1 MAKNDSRSR
10 GGGYEALRAA
20 IKAGVPANLYIFYG
34 EERYL
39 LQTMARQLKELLI
52 PGGFEEF
59 NYHRLTGKGLTVQE
73 LAETAEAMPMMAEH
87 TLITVTDMDI
97 FKLDES
103 QRTALIDLLG
113 DFPPYCTLVF
123 LYEQVPYTR
132 DGKMKKLCAALNEY
146 VQEVE
151 FVQQERSDLLKW
163 LKRRFAAT
171 GHDID
176 QTAADHLLFTCGSLM
191 RGLIPEVEKIAAYAR
206 HERITVADIDAVAE
220 PVLDARIFDMTNAV
234 TARNY
239 DRAAAILAD
248 LLRMQTEPIAILAAL
263 GKELRRLYTA
273 RLALDG
279 GKDRVWL
286 KELWSMSSDYPAKLL
301 LQAAKNVDHDWCRQA
316 VKRSQTLD
324 RRMKSQRNMD
334 SEGELKLFLMELAG
348 AR

>member
-10 GGGYEALRAA
+10 SGGYEALRAA

-123 LYEQVPYTR
+123 LYEQVPYKR

-176 QTAADHLLFTCGSLM
+176 QTEADHLLFTCGSLM

>member
-1 MAKNDSRSR
+1 MQ
-10 GGGYEALRAA
+10 ALSE
-20 IKAGVPANLYIFYG
+20 V
-34 EERYL
+34 
-39 LQTMARQLKELLI
+39 
-52 PGGFEEF
+52 
-59 NYHRLTGKGLTVQE
+59 V
-73 LAETAEAMPMMAEH
+73 EAMPMMAQH
-87 TLITVTDMDI
+87 TLVTVEDMDL

-103 QRTALIDLLG
+103 QRNALIALLE
-113 DFPPYCTLVF
+113 DFPEYCTLIF
-123 LYEQVPYTR
+123 IYDTLDYKR
-132 DGKMKKLCAALNEY
+132 DGKMKKLCAALDKH
-146 VQEVE
+146 VCAVE
-151 FVQQERSDLLKW
+151 FAQQERAQLVNW
-163 LKRRFAAT
+163 LRRRFTAL

-176 QTAADHLLFTCGSLM
+176 SSAADHLLFTCGSLM
-191 RGLIPEVEKIAAYAR
+191 RGLIPEIEKIAAYAK
-206 HERITVADIDAVAE
+206 HERITIADIDAVAE

-301 LQAAKNVDHDWCRQA
+301 LQAARNVDHDWCRQA

>member
-10 GGGYEALRAA
+10 GGYEALRAA

-123 LYEQVPYTR
+123 LYEQVPYKR

-263 GKELRRLYTA
+263 GKELRKLYTA
-273 RLALDG
+273 RMALDT
-279 GKDRVWL
+279 GKDRFWL
-286 KELWSMSSDYPAKLL
+286 KQLWSMSSDYPAKLL

>member
-123 LYEQVPYTR
+123 LYEQVPYKR

-191 RGLIPEVEKIAAYAR
+191 RGLIPEVEKIAAYAG

-316 VKRSQTLD
+316 VKHSQTLD

>member
-1 MAKNDSRSR
+1 MAKNDSRGRS
-10 GGGYEALRAA
+10 GGYEALRAA

-123 LYEQVPYTR
+123 LYEQVPYKR

-301 LQAAKNVDHDWCRQA
+301 LQAARNVDHDWCRQA
-316 VKRSQTLD
+316 VKRCQVLD
-324 RRMKSQRNMD
+324 RRMKSERNMD
-334 SEGELKLFLMELAG
+334 SEGELKLLLMELAG
-348 AR
+348 GR

>member
-1 MAKNDSRSR
+1 MAKNDSRGR

-123 LYEQVPYTR
+123 LYEQVPYKR

-151 FVQQERSDLLKW
+151 FVQQERADLLKW

-206 HERITVADIDAVAE
+206 HERITVAYIDAVAE

-324 RRMKSQRNMD
+324 RRMKSERNMD
-334 SEGELKLFLMELAG
+334 SEGELKLFLVELAG

>member
-123 LYEQVPYTR
+123 LYEQVPYKR

-279 GKDRVWL
+279 GKDRIWL

-324 RRMKSQRNMD
+324 RRMKSERNMD

>member
-1 MAKNDSRSR
+1 MAKNDSRGRS
-10 GGGYEALRAA
+10 GGYAALRAA

-123 LYEQVPYTR
+123 LYEQVPYKR

-191 RGLIPEVEKIAAYAR
+191 RGLIPEVEKIAAYAG

>member
-10 GGGYEALRAA
+10 GGYEALRAA

-39 LQTMARQLKELLI
+39 LQAMVRQLKELLI

-59 NYHRLTGKGLTVQE
+59 NYHRLTGKGLTVQV

-123 LYEQVPYTR
+123 LYEQVPYKR

-163 LKRRFAAT
+163 LKQRICPT

-176 QTAADHLLFTCGSLM
+176 QTATDQRLFTRGSLM

>member
-10 GGGYEALRAA
+10 SGGYEALRAA

-123 LYEQVPYTR
+123 LYEQVPYKR

-348 AR
+348 AQ

>member
-1 MAKNDSRSR
+1 MAKNDGRGRS
-10 GGGYEALRAA
+10 GGYEALRAA

-39 LQTMARQLKELLI
+39 LQTMAQQLKDLLI
-52 PGGFEEF
+52 PESFEEF

-87 TLITVTDMDI
+87 TLITVTDLDI
-97 FKLDES
+97 FKLDEG
-103 QRTALIDLLG
+103 QRTALIQLLS

-123 LYEQVPYTR
+123 LYEQVTYKR

-191 RGLIPEVEKIAAYAR
+191 RGLIPEIEKIAAYAKG
-206 HERITVADIDAVAE
+206 ERITVADIDAVAE

-234 TARNY
+234 TARDY
-239 DRAAAILAD
+239 DRAAAILSE
-248 LLRMQTEPIAILAAL
+248 LLRMQTEPIVILAAL

-279 GKDRVWL
+279 GKDRIWL

-301 LQAAKNVDHDWCRQA
+301 LQAARKVDHAWCRQA

-324 RRMKSQRNMD
+324 RRMKSERNMD

>member
-123 LYEQVPYTR
+123 LYEQVPYKR
-132 DGKMKKLCAALNEY
+132 DGKMKKLCAALNEH

-151 FVQQERSDLLKW
+151 FVQQERKDLLKW

-324 RRMKSQRNMD
+324 RRMKSERNMD

>member
-10 GGGYEALRAA
+10 SGGYEALRAA

-123 LYEQVPYTR
+123 LYEQVPYKR

-191 RGLIPEVEKIAAYAR
+191 RGLIPEVEKIAAYAK

-324 RRMKSQRNMD
+324 RRMKSERNMD

>member
-10 GGGYEALRAA
+10 SGGYEALRAA

-39 LQTMARQLKELLI
+39 LQAMARQLKELLI

-123 LYEQVPYTR
+123 LYEQVPYKR

-324 RRMKSQRNMD
+324 RRMKSERNMD

>member
-10 GGGYEALRAA
+10 SGGYEALRAA

-39 LQTMARQLKELLI
+39 LQAMVRQLKELLI

-123 LYEQVPYTR
+123 LYEQVPYKR

-324 RRMKSQRNMD
+324 RRMKSERNMD

>member
-10 GGGYEALRAA
+10 SGGYEALRAA

-123 LYEQVPYTR
+123 LYEQVPYKR

-191 RGLIPEVEKIAAYAR
+191 RGLIPEVEKIAAYAG

-279 GKDRVWL
+279 GKDRAWL

>member
-1 MAKNDSRSR
+1 MAKNDGRGRS
-10 GGGYEALRAA
+10 GGYKALHATIR
-20 IKAGVPANLYIFYG
+20 AGVPANLYIFYG
-34 EERYL
+34 KERYL
-39 LQTMARQLKELLI
+39 LQTMAQQLKDLLI
-52 PGGFEEF
+52 PESFEEF

-87 TLITVTDMDI
+87 TLITVTDLDI
-97 FKLDES
+97 FKLDEG
-103 QRTALIDLLG
+103 QRTALIQLLS

-123 LYEQVPYTR
+123 LYEQVTYKR

-191 RGLIPEVEKIAAYAR
+191 RGLIPEIEKIAAYAKG
-206 HERITVADIDAVAE
+206 ERITVADIDAVAE

-234 TARNY
+234 TARDY
-239 DRAAAILAD
+239 DRAAAILSE
-248 LLRMQTEPIAILAAL
+248 LLRMQTEPIVILAAL

-279 GKDRVWL
+279 GKDRIWL

-301 LQAAKNVDHDWCRQA
+301 LQAARKVDHAWCRQA

-324 RRMKSQRNMD
+324 RRMKSERNMD

>member
-1 MAKNDSRSR
+1 MAKNDGRGRS
-10 GGGYEALRAA
+10 GGYEALRAA
-20 IKAGVPANLYIFYG
+20 IRAGVPANLYIFYG

-39 LQTMARQLKELLI
+39 LQTMAQQLKDLLI
-52 PGGFEEF
+52 PESFEEF

-87 TLITVTDMDI
+87 TLITVTDLDI
-97 FKLDES
+97 FKLDEG
-103 QRTALIDLLG
+103 QRTALIQLLS

-123 LYEQVPYTR
+123 LYEQVTYKR

-191 RGLIPEVEKIAAYAR
+191 RGLIPEIEKIAAYAKG
-206 HERITVADIDAVAE
+206 ERITVADIDAVAE

-234 TARNY
+234 TARDY
-239 DRAAAILAD
+239 DRAAAILSE
-248 LLRMQTEPIAILAAL
+248 LLRMQTEPIVILAAL

-279 GKDRVWL
+279 GKDRIWL

-301 LQAAKNVDHDWCRQA
+301 LQAARKVDHAWCRQA

-324 RRMKSQRNMD
+324 RRMKSERNMD

>member
-10 GGGYEALRAA
+10 GGGYEALRTA

-123 LYEQVPYTR
+123 LYEQVPYKR

-324 RRMKSQRNMD
+324 RRMKSERNMD
-334 SEGELKLFLMELAG
+334 REGELKLFLMELAG